1 VLEALVRLP
10 AQLLQ
15 TVRELIAHALELAEV
30 QKPGGGRGA
39 GGRRGAIVTTGCS
52 GHGNDVREA
61 LGDDRAALALEPRD
75 LRTQRCPGR
84 TLSIEGRY
92 VALQEPRAGGVV
104 EPRLDKLTT
113 WSIERQLSLAASI
126 DHLLLL
132 VGHTR
137 LLAGRKQVYQRACSR

>member
-1 VLEALVRLP
+1 
-10 AQLLQ
+10 
-15 TVRELIAHALELAEV
+15 
-30 QKPGGGRGA
+30 
-39 GGRRGAIVTTGCS
+39 
-52 GHGNDVREA
+52 VREA

-84 TLSIEGRY
+84 TLPLEGRG
-92 VALQEPRAGGVV
+92 VSLQETLAGGVV

-113 WSIERQLSLAASI
+113 WSIDRQLSLAASI

-137 LLAGRKQVYQRACSR
+137 LLAGREQLYQRARSR